1 MKVCVIIPVFNE
13 QDFIKKSVESLIDQ
27 TIKPAEVIYVN
38 DNSTDNSKN
47 IIKNL
52 IGKCEW
58 IRVIDHKSF
67 QEHAPGS
74 KVIEAF
80 NFGLK
85 NLETQFDIICKFEGD
100 IILPKNY
107 IEKIIEIFNEK
118 EKVGI
123 AGGNLY
129 VQKNGKWIY
138 ENIAAKTHVRGPIK
152 AYRAECFNDINA
164 LKSSI
169 GWDTVDVL
177 LAQKKGWLIYT
188 DKNLIVKH
196 LKPTGQK
203 YSLYSKILQG
213 ESLYKMRFGF
223 ILSILSLL
231 KSSINNYSL
240 SRLFFGLTGYCVSF
254 LKQKPFIVTVEEG
267 VFIRN
272 FRWKVIY
279 KKYLKF

>member
-27 TIKPAEVIYVN
+27 TIKPTEVIYVN

-67 QEHAPGS
+67 QEHVPGS

-85 NLETQFDIICKFEGD
+85 NLETQFDIICKFDGD

-177 LAQKKGWLIYT
+177 IAQKKGWLIYT

-203 YSLYSKILQG
+203 YSLHSKILQG

-231 KSSINNYSL
+231 KSSLNNYSL
-240 SRLFFGLTGYCVSF
+240 SRLFFGLIGYCVSF
-254 LKQKPFIVTVEEG
+254 FKQKAFIVTDEEG
-267 VFIRN
+267 VYIRN

>member
-1 MKVCVIIPVFNE
+1 MRVCVIIPVFNE

-67 QEHAPGS
+67 QEHVPGS

-85 NLETQFDIICKFEGD
+85 NLETQFDIICKFDGD

-203 YSLYSKILQG
+203 CSLHSKILQG

-231 KSSINNYSL
+231 KSSLNNYSL
-240 SRLFFGLTGYCVSF
+240 SRLFFGLIGYCVSF
-254 LKQKPFIVTVEEG
+254 LKQKPFIVTDEEG
-267 VFIRN
+267 VYIRN

>member
-1 MKVCVIIPVFNE
+1 MKVCIIIPVFNE

-38 DNSTDNSKN
+38 DSSTDNSRN

-52 IGKCEW
+52 TGKYEW
-58 IRVIDHKSF
+58 IRVIDHKSV
-67 QEHAPGS
+67 QEHVPGS

-85 NLETQFDIICKFEGD
+85 NLETQFDIICKFDGD

-107 IEKIIEIFNEK
+107 IEKIIGIFHEK

-129 VQKNGKWIY
+129 ILKNRKWIY

-177 LAQKKGWLIYT
+177 LAQKKGWLVYT
-188 DKNLIVKH
+188 DKDLIVKH
-196 LKPTGQK
+196 LKPTGKK
-203 YSLYSKILQG
+203 YSLNSKMLQG

-231 KSSINNYSL
+231 KSSLNNYSI
-240 SRLFFGLTGYCVSF
+240 SRLFFGLMGYFVSF
-254 LKQKPFIVTVEEG
+254 LKQKKFIVTEQEG

-279 KKYLKF
+279 AKYLKF

>member
-27 TIKPAEVIYVN
+27 TIKPTEVIYVN

-52 IGKCEW
+52 IAKCEW

-67 QEHAPGS
+67 QEHVPGS

-85 NLETQFDIICKFEGD
+85 NLETQFDIICKFDGD

-203 YSLYSKILQG
+203 YSLHSKILQG

-231 KSSINNYSL
+231 KSSLNNYSL
-240 SRLFFGLTGYCVSF
+240 SRLFFGLIGYCVSF
-254 LKQKPFIVTVEEG
+254 LKQKPFIVTDEEG
-267 VFIRN
+267 VYIRN

>member
-67 QEHAPGS
+67 QEHVPGS

-85 NLETQFDIICKFEGD
+85 NLETQFDIICKFDGD

-203 YSLYSKILQG
+203 YSLHSKILQG

-231 KSSINNYSL
+231 KSSSFKN
-240 SRLFFGLTGYCVSF
+240 GLA
-254 LKQKPFIVTVEEG
+254 IAH
-267 VFIRN
+267 
-272 FRWKVIY
+272 
-279 KKYLKF
+279 

>member
-1 MKVCVIIPVFNE
+1 MKVCIIIPVFNE

-67 QEHAPGS
+67 QEHVPGS

-85 NLETQFDIICKFEGD
+85 NLETQFDIICKFDGD

-152 AYRAECFNDINA
+152 AYRAEFFNDINA

-203 YSLYSKILQG
+203 YSLHSKILQG

-231 KSSINNYSL
+231 KSSLNNYSL
-240 SRLFFGLTGYCVSF
+240 SRLFFGLIGYCVSF
-254 LKQKPFIVTVEEG
+254 LKQKPFIVTDEEG
-267 VFIRN
+267 VYIRN

>member
-52 IGKCEW
+52 IGKCGW

-67 QEHAPGS
+67 QEHVPGS

-85 NLETQFDIICKFEGD
+85 NLETQFDIICKFDGD

-203 YSLYSKILQG
+203 YSLHSKILQG

-231 KSSINNYSL
+231 KSSLNNYSL
-240 SRLFFGLTGYCVSF
+240 SRLFFGLIGYCVSF
-254 LKQKPFIVTVEEG
+254 LKQKPFIVTDEEG
-267 VFIRN
+267 VYIRN

>member
-52 IGKCEW
+52 LGKCEW

-67 QEHAPGS
+67 KEHVPGS

-85 NLETQFDIICKFEGD
+85 NLETQFDIICKFDGD

-203 YSLYSKILQG
+203 YSLHSKILQG

-231 KSSINNYSL
+231 KSSLNNYSL
-240 SRLFFGLTGYCVSF
+240 SRLFFGLIGYCVSF
-254 LKQKPFIVTVEEG
+254 LKQKPFIVTDEEG
-267 VFIRN
+267 VYIRN

>member
-1 MKVCVIIPVFNE
+1 MKVCIIIPVFNE
-13 QDFIKKSVESLIDQ
+13 QDFIKKSVQSLISQ

-52 IGKCEW
+52 TGKFEW
-58 IRVIDHKSF
+58 IRVIDYKSV
-67 QEHAPGS
+67 QEHIPGS

-85 NLETQFDIICKFEGD
+85 NLETQFDVICKFDGD
-100 IILPKNY
+100 IVLPTNY
-107 IEKIIEIFNEK
+107 IEKIIEIFDKK

-123 AGGNLY
+123 TGGNLY
-129 VQKNGKWIY
+129 IMRNGKWIY

-152 AYRAECFNDINA
+152 AYRAECFNDIKG

-203 YSLYSKILQG
+203 YSLKSKILQG

-223 ILSILSLL
+223 ILSVLSLL
-231 KSSINNYSL
+231 KSSFNNCSIF
-240 SRLFFGLTGYCVSF
+240 RLFFGFVGYFISF
-254 LKQKPFIVTVEEG
+254 LKQKPFIVTEEEG
-267 VFIRN
+267 VYIRN
-272 FRWKVIY
+272 FRWRVIY
-279 KKYLKF
+279 EKYLKF

>member
-1 MKVCVIIPVFNE
+1 MKVCIIIPVFNE
-13 QDFIKKSVESLIDQ
+13 QDFIKKSVESLINQ

-52 IGKCEW
+52 IVKCNW

-67 QEHAPGS
+67 QEHVPGS
-74 KVIEAF
+74 KIIEAF

-85 NLETQFDIICKFEGD
+85 NLETQFDIICKFDAD
-100 IILPKNY
+100 IILPNNY
-107 IEKIIEIFNEK
+107 IEKIIKIFNKK

-129 VQKNGKWIY
+129 ILKNRKWIY
-138 ENIAAKTHVRGPIK
+138 ENISAKTHVRGPIK

-188 DKNLIVKH
+188 DKDLIVKH

-203 YSLYSKILQG
+203 YSLNSKMLQG

-231 KSSINNYSL
+231 KSSLNNYSM
-240 SRLFFGLTGYCVSF
+240 SRLFFGLLGYCVSF
-254 LKQKPFIVTVEEG
+254 LKQEPFIVTDEEG

-279 KKYLKF
+279 EKYLKF

>member
-1 MKVCVIIPVFNE
+1 MKVCIIIPVFNE
-13 QDFIKKSVESLIDQ
+13 QDFIKNSVESLINQ

-52 IGKCEW
+52 TVKCEW
-58 IRVIDHKSF
+58 IRIIDHKSV
-67 QEHAPGS
+67 QEHIPGG

-85 NLETQFDIICKFEGD
+85 NLETQFDVICKFDGD
-100 IILPKNY
+100 IVLPTNY
-107 IEKIIEIFNEK
+107 IEKIIEIFDKK

-123 AGGNLY
+123 TGGNLY
-129 VQKNGKWIY
+129 ILRNGKWIY

-152 AYRAECFNDINA
+152 AYRAECFNDIKG

-203 YSLYSKILQG
+203 YSLKSKILQG

-231 KSSINNYSL
+231 KSSFNNCSIF
-240 SRLFFGLTGYCVSF
+240 RLFFGFVGYFISF
-254 LKQKPFIVTVEEG
+254 LKQKPFIVTEEEG
-267 VFIRN
+267 VYIRN
-272 FRWKVIY
+272 FRWRVIY
-279 KKYLKF
+279 EKYLKF

>member
-27 TIKPAEVIYVN
+27 TIKPTEVIYVN

-52 IGKCEW
+52 IGKYEW

-67 QEHAPGS
+67 QEHVPGS

-85 NLETQFDIICKFEGD
+85 NLETQFDIICKFDGD

-129 VQKNGKWIY
+129 VLKNGKWIY

-203 YSLYSKILQG
+203 YSLHSKMLQG

-231 KSSINNYSL
+231 KSSLNNYSL
-240 SRLFFGLTGYCVSF
+240 SRLFFGLIGYCVSF
-254 LKQKPFIVTVEEG
+254 LKQKPFIVTDEEG
-267 VFIRN
+267 VYIRN

>member
-1 MKVCVIIPVFNE
+1 MKVCIIIPVFNE
-13 QDFIKKSVESLIDQ
+13 QDFIKNSVESLINQ

-52 IGKCEW
+52 TGKCEW
-58 IRVIDHKSF
+58 IRIIDHKSV
-67 QEHAPGS
+67 QEHIPGG

-85 NLETQFDIICKFEGD
+85 NLETQFDVICKFDAD
-100 IILPKNY
+100 IILPTNY
-107 IEKIIEIFNEK
+107 IEKIIEIFNKK

-123 AGGNLY
+123 TGGNLY
-129 VQKNGKWIY
+129 ILKNRKWIY

-152 AYRAECFNDINA
+152 AYRAECFNDIKG

-188 DKNLIVKH
+188 DRNLIVKH

-203 YSLYSKILQG
+203 YSLKSKILQG

-223 ILSILSLL
+223 ILSVLSLL
-231 KSSINNYSL
+231 KSSFNNYSI
-240 SRLFFGLTGYCVSF
+240 SRLFFGFVGYIISF
-254 LKQKPFIVTVEEG
+254 LKQKPFIVTEEEG
-267 VFIRN
+267 VFIRD
-272 FRWKVIY
+272 FRWRVIY
-279 KKYLKF
+279 DKYLKF

>member
-67 QEHAPGS
+67 QEHVPGS

-85 NLETQFDIICKFEGD
+85 NLETQFDIICKFDGD
-100 IILPKNY
+100 IILPKKY

-188 DKNLIVKH
+188 DKKLIVKH

-203 YSLYSKILQG
+203 YSLHSKILQG

-231 KSSINNYSL
+231 KSSLNNYSL
-240 SRLFFGLTGYCVSF
+240 SRLFFGLIGYCVSF
-254 LKQKPFIVTVEEG
+254 LKQKPFIVTDEEG
-267 VFIRN
+267 VYIRN

>member
-13 QDFIKKSVESLIDQ
+13 QDFIKKSVKSLIDQ

-38 DNSTDNSKN
+38 DNSTDNSKK

-52 IGKCEW
+52 IGKCGW

-67 QEHAPGS
+67 QEHVPGS

-85 NLETQFDIICKFEGD
+85 NLETQFDIICKFDGD

-203 YSLYSKILQG
+203 YSLHSKILQG

-231 KSSINNYSL
+231 KSSLNNYSL
-240 SRLFFGLTGYCVSF
+240 SRLFFGLIGYCVSF
-254 LKQKPFIVTVEEG
+254 LKQKPFIVTDEEG
-267 VFIRN
+267 VYIRN

>member
-1 MKVCVIIPVFNE
+1 MKVCIIIPVFNE

-52 IGKCEW
+52 IGRCQW

-67 QEHAPGS
+67 QEHVPGS

-85 NLETQFDIICKFEGD
+85 NLETQFDIICKFDGD

-203 YSLYSKILQG
+203 YSLHSKILQG

-231 KSSINNYSL
+231 KSSLNNYSL
-240 SRLFFGLTGYCVSF
+240 SRLFFGLIGYCVSF
-254 LKQKPFIVTVEEG
+254 LKQKPFIVTDEEG
-267 VFIRN
+267 VYIRN

>member
-67 QEHAPGS
+67 QEHVPGS

-85 NLETQFDIICKFEGD
+85 NLETQFDIICKFDGD

-107 IEKIIEIFNEK
+107 IEKIIGIFHEK

-188 DKNLIVKH
+188 DKKLIVKH

-203 YSLYSKILQG
+203 YSLHSKILQG

-231 KSSINNYSL
+231 KSSLNNYSL
-240 SRLFFGLTGYCVSF
+240 SRLFFGLIGYCVSF
-254 LKQKPFIVTVEEG
+254 LKQKPFIVTDEEG
-267 VFIRN
+267 VYIRN

>member
-1 MKVCVIIPVFNE
+1 MKVCIIIPVFNE
-13 QDFIKKSVESLIDQ
+13 QDFIKNSVESLINQ

-52 IGKCEW
+52 TGKCEW
-58 IRVIDHKSF
+58 IRIIDHKSV
-67 QEHAPGS
+67 QEHIPGG

-85 NLETQFDIICKFEGD
+85 NLETQFDVICKFDAD
-100 IILPKNY
+100 IILPTNY
-107 IEKIIEIFNEK
+107 IEKIIEIFNKK

-123 AGGNLY
+123 TGGNLY
-129 VQKNGKWIY
+129 ILKNRKWIY
-138 ENIAAKTHVRGPIK
+138 ENIASKTHVRGPIK
-152 AYRAECFNDINA
+152 AYRAECFNDIKG

-188 DKNLIVKH
+188 DRNLIVKH

-203 YSLYSKILQG
+203 YSLKSKILQG

-223 ILSILSLL
+223 ILSVLSLL
-231 KSSINNYSL
+231 KSSFNNYSI
-240 SRLFFGLTGYCVSF
+240 SRLFFGFVGYIISF
-254 LKQKPFIVTVEEG
+254 LKQKPFIVTEEEG
-267 VFIRN
+267 VFIRD
-272 FRWKVIY
+272 FRWRVIY
-279 KKYLKF
+279 DKYLKF

>member
-1 MKVCVIIPVFNE
+1 MKVCIIIPVFNE
-13 QDFIKKSVESLIDQ
+13 QDFIKNSVESLINQ

-52 IGKCEW
+52 TGKYEW
-58 IRVIDHKSF
+58 IRIIDHKSV
-67 QEHAPGS
+67 QEHIPGG

-85 NLETQFDIICKFEGD
+85 NLETQFDVICKFDGD
-100 IILPKNY
+100 IVLPTNY
-107 IEKIIEIFNEK
+107 IEKIIEIFDKK

-123 AGGNLY
+123 TGGNLY
-129 VQKNGKWIY
+129 ILRNGKWIY

-152 AYRAECFNDINA
+152 AYRAECFNDIKG

-203 YSLYSKILQG
+203 YSLKSKILQG

-223 ILSILSLL
+223 ILSVLSLL
-231 KSSINNYSL
+231 KSSFNNCSIF
-240 SRLFFGLTGYCVSF
+240 RLFFGFVGYFISF
-254 LKQKPFIVTVEEG
+254 LKQKPFIVTEEEG
-267 VFIRN
+267 VYIRN
-272 FRWKVIY
+272 FRWRVIY
-279 KKYLKF
+279 EKYLKF

>member
-1 MKVCVIIPVFNE
+1 MKVCIIIPVFNE

-67 QEHAPGS
+67 QEHVPGS

-85 NLETQFDIICKFEGD
+85 NLETQFDIICKFDGD

-129 VQKNGKWIY
+129 VLKNGKWIY
-138 ENIAAKTHVRGPIK
+138 ENIATKTHVRGPIK

-203 YSLYSKILQG
+203 YSLHSKILQG

-231 KSSINNYSL
+231 KSSLNNYSL
-240 SRLFFGLTGYCVSF
+240 SRLFFGLIGYCVSF
-254 LKQKPFIVTVEEG
+254 LKQKPFIVTDEEG
-267 VFIRN
+267 VYIRN
-272 FRWKVIY
+272 FRWKVSY

>member
-58 IRVIDHKSF
+58 IRVVDHKSF
-67 QEHAPGS
+67 QEHVPGS

-85 NLETQFDIICKFEGD
+85 NLETQFDIICKFDGD

-196 LKPTGQK
+196 LKPTGKK
-203 YSLYSKILQG
+203 YSLHSKILQG

-231 KSSINNYSL
+231 KSSLNNYSL
-240 SRLFFGLTGYCVSF
+240 SRLFFGLIGYCVSF
-254 LKQKPFIVTVEEG
+254 LKQKPFIVTDEEG
-267 VFIRN
+267 VYIRN

>member
-67 QEHAPGS
+67 QEHVPGS

-85 NLETQFDIICKFEGD
+85 NLETQFDIICKFDGD

-138 ENIAAKTHVRGPIK
+138 ENIAAKTHGRGPIK
-152 AYRAECFNDINA
+152 AYRVECFNDINA

-203 YSLYSKILQG
+203 YSLHSKILQG

-231 KSSINNYSL
+231 KSSLNNYSL
-240 SRLFFGLTGYCVSF
+240 SRLFFGLIGYCVSF
-254 LKQKPFIVTVEEG
+254 LKQKPFIVTDEEG
-267 VFIRN
+267 VYIRN

>member
-1 MKVCVIIPVFNE
+1 MKVCIIIPVFNE

-47 IIKNL
+47 IIRNL
-52 IGKCEW
+52 IGNCEW
-58 IRVIDHKSF
+58 IRVIDHKSV
-67 QEHAPGS
+67 QEHVPGS

-85 NLETQFDIICKFEGD
+85 NLETQFDIICKFDGD

-188 DKNLIVKH
+188 DKKLIVKH

-203 YSLYSKILQG
+203 YSLHSKILQG

-231 KSSINNYSL
+231 KSSLNNYSL
-240 SRLFFGLTGYCVSF
+240 SRLFFGLIGYCVSF
-254 LKQKPFIVTVEEG
+254 LKQKPFIVTDEEG
-267 VFIRN
+267 VYIRN

>member
-27 TIKPAEVIYVN
+27 TIKPTEVIYVN

-67 QEHAPGS
+67 QEHVPGS

-85 NLETQFDIICKFEGD
+85 NLETQFDIICKFDGD

-152 AYRAECFNDINA
+152 AYRVECFNDINA

-203 YSLYSKILQG
+203 YSLHSKILQG

-231 KSSINNYSL
+231 KSSLNNYSL
-240 SRLFFGLTGYCVSF
+240 SRLFFGIIGYCVSF
-254 LKQKPFIVTVEEG
+254 LKQKPFIVTDEEG
-267 VFIRN
+267 VYIRN

>member
-1 MKVCVIIPVFNE
+1 MKVCIIIPVFNE
-13 QDFIKKSVESLIDQ
+13 QDFIKKSVDSLINQ

-38 DNSTDNSKN
+38 DNSTDNSKD

-58 IRVIDHKSF
+58 IRVIDHKSV
-67 QEHAPGS
+67 QKHVPGS

-85 NLETQFDIICKFEGD
+85 NLETQFDVICKFDGD

-129 VQKNGKWIY
+129 VLKNGKWIY

-188 DKNLIVKH
+188 DNNLIVKH

-203 YSLYSKILQG
+203 YSLHSKI
-213 ESLYKMRFGF
+213 
-223 ILSILSLL
+223 
-231 KSSINNYSL
+231 
-240 SRLFFGLTGYCVSF
+240 
-254 LKQKPFIVTVEEG
+254 
-267 VFIRN
+267 
-272 FRWKVIY
+272 
-279 KKYLKF
+279 

>member
-67 QEHAPGS
+67 QEHVPGS

-85 NLETQFDIICKFEGD
+85 NLETQFDIICKFDGD

-107 IEKIIEIFNEK
+107 IEKIIGIFNEK

-203 YSLYSKILQG
+203 YSLHSKILQG

-231 KSSINNYSL
+231 KSSLNNYSL
-240 SRLFFGLTGYCVSF
+240 SRLFFGLIGYCISF
-254 LKQKPFIVTVEEG
+254 LKQKPFIVTDEEG
-267 VFIRN
+267 VYIRN

>member
-1 MKVCVIIPVFNE
+1 MKVCIIIPVFNE

-27 TIKPAEVIYVN
+27 TIKPTEVIYVN

-52 IGKCEW
+52 IAKCEW

-67 QEHAPGS
+67 QEHVPGS

-85 NLETQFDIICKFEGD
+85 NLETQFDIICKFDGD

-203 YSLYSKILQG
+203 YSLHSKILQG

-231 KSSINNYSL
+231 KSSLNNYSL
-240 SRLFFGLTGYCVSF
+240 SRLFFGLIGYCVSF
-254 LKQKPFIVTVEEG
+254 LKQKPFIVTDEEG
-267 VFIRN
+267 VYIRN

>member
-67 QEHAPGS
+67 QEHVPGS

-85 NLETQFDIICKFEGD
+85 NLETQFDIICKFDGD

-129 VQKNGKWIY
+129 VQKNEKWIY

-203 YSLYSKILQG
+203 YSLHSKMLQG

-231 KSSINNYSL
+231 KSSLNNYSL
-240 SRLFFGLTGYCVSF
+240 SRLFFGLIGYCVSF
-254 LKQKPFIVTVEEG
+254 FKQKAFIVTDEEG
-267 VFIRN
+267 VYIRN